1 LVDCVSKRSLDRGP
15 VSLPAKQACRSLL
28 RLYLPSW
35 AEPYVAA
42 TLALDVM
49 FRRTTSAAVRRAYRD
64 IVKPGVTFVQTTV
77 RLIDPNAQ
85 RVETDAGPFEAD
97 ILVVALGADL
107 DVAATPGLAKAGHH
121 FYTVEGAFATRDVL
135 AAFEGGRVIIGVLS
149 TPYKAPLRPA
159 RRR

>member
-77 RLIDPNAQ
+77 RLIDPNAK
-85 RVETDAGPFEAD
+85 RVETGAGPFEAD

-107 DVAATPGLAKAGHH
+107 DVARRPASPRRAT
-121 FYTVEGAFATRDVL
+121 T
-135 AAFEGGRVIIGVLS
+135 S
-149 TPYKAPLRPA
+149 TPSRAPSRHATCSPPSREA
-159 RRR
+159 A